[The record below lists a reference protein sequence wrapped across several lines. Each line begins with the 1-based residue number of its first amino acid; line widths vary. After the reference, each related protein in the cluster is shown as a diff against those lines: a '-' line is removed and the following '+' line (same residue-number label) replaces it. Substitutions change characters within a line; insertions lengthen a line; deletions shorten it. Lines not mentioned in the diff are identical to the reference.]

1 MTSTDKECFMA
12 ESIAQ
17 ADVVS
22 EVVKKMAGPSVSGV
36 TYLPAK
42 VAKVS
47 LSAEASP
54 SNGGMFSWQNPES
67 VAVFA
72 AVILDV
78 TTQASGAAN
87 ADVGKAA
94 NAASSADT
102 LLDGKDVG
110 SAAGTFTSLESDDV
124 GSNGKAFQRID
135 ANGGANDYVTGTA
148 SADSSGLVGSA
159 YIIYIPTS

>member
-1 MTSTDKECFMA
+1 MA
-12 ESIAQ
+12 ETIAQ
-17 ADVVS
+17 ADVLS
-22 EVVKKMAGPSVSGV
+22 EVVKKMAGPAVSGV

-72 AVILDV
+72 AVIVDV
-78 TTQASGAAN
+78 TTQATGAATS
-87 ADVGKAA
+87 DVGKVA
-94 NAASSADT
+94 NATSSADT
-102 LLDGKDVG
+102 LLDGKDIGTAV
-110 SAAGTFTSLESDDV
+110 GTFSSLESDDV
-124 GSNGKAFQRID
+124 GTNGKAFQKID
-135 ANGGANDYVTGTA
+135 AKDGANDYITGTA

-159 YIIYIPTS
+159 YVIYIPAS